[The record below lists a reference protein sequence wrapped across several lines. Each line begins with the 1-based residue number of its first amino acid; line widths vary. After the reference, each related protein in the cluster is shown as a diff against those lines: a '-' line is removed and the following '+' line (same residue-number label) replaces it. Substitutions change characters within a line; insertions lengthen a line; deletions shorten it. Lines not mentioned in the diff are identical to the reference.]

1 MNTTAKE
8 QSKWGRI
15 WSNYR
20 IVFVFIIF
28 YIVCTILTHGKFG
41 TWNNM
46 STILR
51 NASTIGVIALGMT
64 FVIIAGGMDLSS
76 GPVLACVGSIFIFLQ
91 GAGYPLIIP
100 ILACVGMAVGI
111 GLVNGLIIT
120 RAKIPPFIVTLA
132 TGIIARSITTFICK
146 GKTVT
151 GDNTD
156 TFVTKIGNGSIAS
169 IPIPLIIMLV
179 LAVILTIVLT
189 KTKLGTYIIGVGCNE
204 NAARYSG
211 IPVDRIKIYTYMI
224 VGACTGIAAVIEMS
238 RMVAVS
244 SVSSGD
250 GYEFDAI
257 TAVLVGG
264 TALEGGRGTI
274 YGTVIGAVLLQ
285 FVNNMMVQMNISIYL
300 AGTLKGIIIFLAV
313 LLNSRGNNN

>member
-1 MNTTAKE
+1 MSAEKG
-8 QSKWGRI
+8 QSRFGRI

-20 IVFVFIIF
+20 IVFVFVIF
-28 YIVCTILTHGKFG
+28 YIVCTLLTHGKFG

-91 GAGYPLIIP
+91 GAGYPLALP
-100 ILACVGMAVGI
+100 VLACIGAAIGI

-120 RAKIPPFIVTLA
+120 KAKIPPFIVTLA
-132 TGIIARSITTFICK
+132 IGIIARSVTTFICQ

-156 TFVTKIGNGSIAS
+156 TFVKKIGNGSIGS

-179 LAVILTIVLT
+179 MAVILTIILT

-211 IPVDRIKIYTYMI
+211 INVERIKIITYMI

-244 SVSSGD
+244 SVSSGQ

-313 LLNSRGNNN
+313 FLNSRNRSGS

>member
-1 MNTTAKE
+1 MSTEKE
-8 QSKWGRI
+8 QSRFGKI

-28 YIVCTILTHGKFG
+28 YIVCTLLTHGKFG

-91 GAGYPLIIP
+91 GAGYPLILPVVVCIAAA
-100 ILACVGMAVGI
+100 IGI

-120 RAKIPPFIVTLA
+120 KAKIPPFIVTLA
-132 TGIIARSITTFICK
+132 IGIIARSVTTFICQ

-151 GDNTD
+151 GNNQDL
-156 TFVTKIGNGSIAS
+156 FVKKIGNGSIGS
-169 IPIPLIIMLV
+169 IPNPLIIMLV
-179 LAVILTIVLT
+179 LAVILTIILT
-189 KTKLGTYIIGVGCNE
+189 KTKLGTYIISVGCNE

-211 IPVDRIKIYTYMI
+211 INVERIKIITYMI

-244 SVSSGD
+244 SVSSGQ

-313 LLNSRGNNN
+313 FLNSRNRSGS

>member
-1 MNTTAKE
+1 MKLLIL
-8 QSKWGRI
+8 WLMI
-15 WSNYR
+15 L
-20 IVFVFIIF
+20 II
-28 YIVCTILTHGKFG
+28 
-41 TWNNM
+41 
-46 STILR
+46 
-51 NASTIGVIALGMT
+51 
-64 FVIIAGGMDLSS
+64 IIAGGMDLSS

-91 GAGYPLIIP
+91 GAGYPLALP
-100 ILACVGMAVGI
+100 VLACIGAAIGI

-120 RAKIPPFIVTLA
+120 KAKIPPFIVTLA
-132 TGIIARSITTFICK
+132 IGIIARSVTTFICQ

-156 TFVTKIGNGSIAS
+156 TFVKKIGNGSIGS

-179 LAVILTIVLT
+179 MAVILTIILT

-211 IPVDRIKIYTYMI
+211 INVERIKIITYMI

-238 RMVAVS
+238 RMVAAS
-244 SVSSGD
+244 SVSSGQ

-264 TALEGGRGTI
+264 TALEGGKG
-274 YGTVIGAVLLQ
+274 GVGNTVVGVLIMVFLTNAMNVWRVSVLWQDAV
-285 FVNNMMVQMNISIYL
+285 FGIV
-300 AGTLKGIIIFLAV
+300 IIISA
-313 LLNSRGNNN
+313 LLEKARYSYSLKLLK

>member
-1 MNTTAKE
+1 MNSKA
-8 QSKWGRI
+8 QSGFARI

-28 YIVCTILTHGKFG
+28 YVICTILTQGKFG
-41 TWNNM
+41 TWGNM
-46 STILR
+46 STVLR

-64 FVIIAGGMDLSS
+64 FVIITGGIDLSS

-91 GAGYPLIIP
+91 GAGYPLP
-100 ILACVGMAVGI
+100 VAILACIGSAIGI

-132 TGIIARSITTFICK
+132 TGIIARSVTTFICS

-151 GDNTD
+151 GNNQDE
-156 TFVTKIGNGSIAS
+156 FLKQIGNGSIAG

-179 LAVILTIVLT
+179 MAVILTIVLT

-211 IPVDRIKIYTYMI
+211 INVNRIKTYTYMI

-300 AGTLKGIIIFLAV
+300 AGTLKGVIIFLAV
-313 LLNSRGNNN
+313 LLNARNRNNA